1 MSWVRVDDKAWSH
14 PKFAGLSGNAV
25 RLWLFATC
33 WSAGHETDGKLPKV
47 VLRILGAA
55 PKDAAA
61 LVDAGLWHKTE
72 DGWGIH
78 DFLEYQPSAAD
89 NRTRREAKAQAGRAG
104 GVKSGQA
111 RAEAKTKQVLPPDG
125 SKNEAGASGLVE
137 AKRTPDPD
145 PDPDPD
151 HTPIPPPGGDD
162 AGGSIAHDDPLLPCP
177 SRLAGDD
184 LVQEL
189 ANHYKVTVDA
199 IRQAEQGFKTYWTVG
214 GGSGSRFRRGL
225 WLRKF
230 RQRVQALHER
240 NELGAAND
248 GETTGIR
255 KVSPEDVAAREARDE
270 AHKAEA
276 RRKLGLA

>member
-1 MSWVRVDDKAWSH
+1 
-14 PKFAGLSGNAV
+14 
-25 RLWLFATC
+25 
-33 WSAGHETDGKLPKV
+33 
-47 VLRILGAA
+47 
-55 PKDAAA
+55 
-61 LVDAGLWHKTE
+61 
-72 DGWGIH
+72 
-78 DFLEYQPSAAD
+78 
-89 NRTRREAKAQAGRAG
+89 
-104 GVKSGQA
+104 
-111 RAEAKTKQVLPPDG
+111 
-125 SKNEAGASGLVE
+125 LVE